1 MQISEMQ
8 RNVGIEGMSFEGQ
21 IISVSNR
28 KTGSGQYGPYS
39 FQNILLADGNA
50 KISASIR
57 NRDEI
62 TSDMKG
68 KWFSFSSTPDKNG
81 KNKGVRIEEDKW
93 KDKETSEEHSKI
105 QVVITPSAKMV
116 AVEKGKE
123 TTEKGKEPALKTTA
137 EKETMTKEDW
147 AEKDRRLA
155 RMASVKDEGLVLQAV
170 ASVLSAMLG
179 QGMVGV
185 EEGKI
190 EEVMERV
197 HKKLKEIGDRDRDEF
212 EKYIVKGKGD
222 DK

>member
-93 KDKETSEEHSKI
+93 KDKETGEEHSKI
-105 QVVITPSAKMV
+105 QVVITPSAKMSEIK
-116 AVEKGKE
+116 EKEG
-123 TTEKGKEPALKTTA
+123 TEKPKPSAPKSA
-137 EKETMTKEDW
+137 EKKTEMSKSDW
-147 AEKDRRLA
+147 ELKDLRVA
-155 RMASVKDEGLVLQAV
+155 RMAAIKDSAFFVEATSAVTAALVN
-170 ASVLSAMLG
+170 
-179 QGMVGV
+179 QGIVGV
-185 EEGKI
+185 EADKLEA
-190 EEVMERV
+190 VMERI
-197 HKKLKEIGDRDRDEF
+197 HTQLKKLGEIDRKEFTDYVWGSDKE
-212 EKYIVKGKGD
+212 VK
-222 DK
+222 

>member
-1 MQISEMQ
+1 MQ

-93 KDKETSEEHSKI
+93 KDKETGEEHSKI
-105 QVVITPSAKMV
+105 QVVITPSAKMSEIK
-116 AVEKGKE
+116 EKEG
-123 TTEKGKEPALKTTA
+123 TEKPKPSAPKSA
-137 EKETMTKEDW
+137 EKKTEMSKADW
-147 AEKDRRLA
+147 ELKDLRVA
-155 RMASVKDEGLVLQAV
+155 RMAAIKDESAYVSAVAALTAALITQGLVGLDADKLEQAMNRLHTHLK
-170 ASVLSAMLG
+170 ALG
-179 QGMVGV
+179 D
-185 EEGKI
+185 K
-190 EEVMERV
+190 
-197 HKKLKEIGDRDRDEF
+197 DREEF
-212 EKYIVKGKGD
+212 EKYIVQGRQ
-222 DK
+222 

>member
-1 MQISEMQ
+1 MTIKDFAE
-8 RNVGIEGMSFEGQ
+8 NIGIEGLDFEGE
-21 IISVSNR
+21 IVEVYER
-28 KTGSGQYGPYS
+28 RAGSGQYGPYS
-39 FQNILLADGNA
+39 FQNILLADGEA
-50 KISASIR
+50 KITASIR

-62 TSDMKG
+62 TSEMKG
-68 KWFSFSSTPDKNG
+68 QVFKFSSAPDKNG
-81 KNKGVRIEEDKW
+81 KMKGVRIEEDKW
-93 KDKETSEEHSKI
+93 KDKETGKEHSKV